1 MCETHQIPSS
11 LIFPF
16 ALSALPDLV
25 VGGVHDGDQ
34 YVDHQ
39 DAHDDLVDQPDG
51 DASTVGELKGEI
63 FVAARIFH
71 MNCFGIVS
79 VQHSPD
85 RGDNEAPSGP
95 EGLFTIHLHQGVVG
109 CAVLLTGILER
120 LEQGPGT
127 HGMGAPDD
135 QVDEGNPIDVLGHSV
150 DADDDL
156 AQGFNEDEP
165 SYYPKQKKVNFDDER
180 KYGT

>member
-1 MCETHQIPSS
+1 MKTYHIARS

-16 ALSALPDLV
+16 TLSAFPDFT

-34 YVDHQ
+34 DVDHQ
-39 DAHDDLVDQPDG
+39 DAHDDLVAQPDD
-51 DASTVGELKGEI
+51 DASCVGELEGEI
-63 FVAARIFH
+63 FVAPSFFH

-85 RGDNEAPSGP
+85 RGDNETPSSP
-95 EGLFTIHLHQGVVG
+95 EGLFIIHGDQGVVG

-135 QVDEGNPIDVLGHSV
+135 QVDEGNAEDVLEHPG

-156 AQGFNEDEP
+156 AQGFDEEDP
-165 SYYPKQKKVNFDDER
+165 SHYPKQEKVNIYYER
-180 KYGT
+180 EYGT

>member
-16 ALSALPDLV
+16 ALSALPDLA

-85 RGDNEAPSGP
+85 RGDNETPSSP
-95 EGLFTIHLHQGVVG
+95 EGLFIIHGDQGVVG

-135 QVDEGNPIDVLGHSV
+135 QVDEGNAEDVLEHPG

-156 AQGFNEDEP
+156 AQGFDEEDP
-165 SYYPKQKKVNFDDER
+165 SHYPKQEKVNVDDER